1 MLPSLD
7 NYGARNITES
17 ALGLVAGQLHHV
29 VGSPNFEAFAKN
41 RPDLLQTLMDRVRE
55 RDSARRWDAYRQS
68 AEIARLE
75 TVLQRREEMDKK
87 DNSFMRNQPFPYAV
101 IALGVGFIFA
111 YYQVITK
118 LPKDKLA
125 YIPLMNVVAVTAIF
139 IMVVRQVALG

>member
-55 RDSARRWDAYRQS
+55 RDSARRC
-68 AEIARLE
+68 
-75 TVLQRREEMDKK
+75 VGCGM
-87 DNSFMRNQPFPYAV
+87 SFPFA
-101 IALGVGFIFA
+101 FIC
-111 YYQVITK
+111 I
-118 LPKDKLA
+118 L
-125 YIPLMNVVAVTAIF
+125 
-139 IMVVRQVALG
+139 